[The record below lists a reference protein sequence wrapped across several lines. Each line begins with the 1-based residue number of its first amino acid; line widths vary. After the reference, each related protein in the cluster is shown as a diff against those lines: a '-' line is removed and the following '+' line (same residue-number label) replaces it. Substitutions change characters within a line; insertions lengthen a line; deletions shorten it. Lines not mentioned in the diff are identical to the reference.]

1 MGPAVSGAD
10 QGGSGCPDLR
20 EDLRGGGSGGHALRV
35 ENVGNDTTHPEGF
48 GRILQQGARRLT
60 GRQPQRGRD
69 GGWVYPPLEEA
80 MAEEGLQEVEIYV
93 SRRQNTAAQ
102 FIATRPIMYLFLAA
116 ARRPGQGWPIGDGI
130 KGVQAV
136 VGSGR
141 LGLGGDAG
149 GGSGGVTDG
158 GEGGDGWDGDGDGLN
173 QWGGYCSKRNLRDG
187 A

>member
-1 MGPAVSGAD
+1 MASLTSCCQILKNINLD
-10 QGGSGCPDLR
+10 I
-20 EDLRGGGSGGHALRV
+20 EDV
-35 ENVGNDTTHPEGF
+35 
-48 GRILQQGARRLT
+48 
-60 GRQPQRGRD
+60 
-69 GGWVYPPLEEA
+69 
-80 MAEEGLQEVEIYV
+80 
-93 SRRQNTAAQ
+93 
-102 FIATRPIMYLFLAA
+102 A